1 MSISEL
7 LKSIKDK
14 IKGIKDGILAAYDV
28 IAERGG
34 ETEVKTMENLPN
46 AIRAIPKGLYDQLED
61 AGWTKEQIEYLK
73 EEANLDATKLSITST
88 SLTQEEKDKV
98 IFAKGLDKPT
108 KLLNYLYGYHN
119 VEYIPPIDC
128 SNLAMTEHSNC
139 FRNINTGRRLVDIY
153 LYNLNTDFVGQWQ
166 RNYAF
171 KAMCYGS
178 KMVRSVTML
187 GDLSFNFKSHPLY
200 GCTNLT
206 SLTLGNCSKMEIFQL
221 FESGNSNPVN
231 LTDFS
236 VEKLPNID
244 LLNVFSPLSK
254 LTHDSLLNILNA
266 LPETTEAYTCT
277 LGSTNLAKLTDEEKA
292 IAIDKGWTLN

>member
-61 AGWTKEQIEYLK
+61 VGWTKEQIEYLK

-108 KLLNYLYGYHN
+108 TLLQYLYGYHN

-128 SNLAMTEHSNC
+128 SNLVMAEHSSC
-139 FRNINTGRRLVDIY
+139 FRSIKKGRRLVDIY
-153 LYNLNTDFVGQWQ
+153 LYNLNTDYVGQWQ

-171 KAMCYGS
+171 KAMCYES

-187 GDLSFNFKSHPLY
+187 GDLSFNLTGHPFY
-200 GCTNLT
+200 ECTNLT
-206 SLTLGNCSKMEIFQL
+206 SLTLGNCSKMEIFTM
-221 FESGNSNPVN
+221 FDRGAAN

-236 VEKLPNID
+236 VEKLPNVD
-244 LLNVFSPLSK
+244 LLNAFSPVSK